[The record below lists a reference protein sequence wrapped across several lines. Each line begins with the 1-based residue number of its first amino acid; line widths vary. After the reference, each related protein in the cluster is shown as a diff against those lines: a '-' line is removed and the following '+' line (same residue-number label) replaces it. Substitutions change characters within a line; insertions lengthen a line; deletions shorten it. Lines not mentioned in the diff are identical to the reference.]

1 MNIFFERKFIIQGI
15 LIFTCIILIVRL
27 FFIQVIDDS
36 YFLSANNNVLRK
48 LTVYPA
54 RGIIYDRK
62 GKIIVQNEPVY
73 DLMVIPRQAKNLDTI
88 GFCKLMSIDKKEFI
102 TRINKARKF
111 SPYKASIFAKQL
123 SARAYASIQERLFD
137 YQGFFVQNRTVRR
150 YPDSVAAQVLGYIGE
165 VDENRIKKTNNYY
178 QIGDYI
184 GISGIEKS
192 YETILRG
199 QRGTKI
205 IMVDALNR
213 DQGSYEQG
221 KYDTTA
227 IAGEKLISSL
237 DLRIQKLAEKLMRN
251 KK

>member
-15 LIFTCIILIVRL
+15 LLFTCIILIVRL
-27 FFIQVIDDS
+27 FYIQVIDDS

-88 GFCKLMSIDKKEFI
+88 GFCKLMSIDKNEFI
-102 TRINKARKF
+102 IRINKARKF

-137 YQGFFVQNRTVRR
+137 YQGFFVQYRTVRR

-251 KK
+251 KT